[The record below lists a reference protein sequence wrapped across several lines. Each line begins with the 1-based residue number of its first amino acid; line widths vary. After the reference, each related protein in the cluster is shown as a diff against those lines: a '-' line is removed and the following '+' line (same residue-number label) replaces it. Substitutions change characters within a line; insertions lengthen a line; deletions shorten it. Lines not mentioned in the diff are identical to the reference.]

1 MELNVYGR
9 NVKVPDRFREY
20 AEEKVEKFEKLNERV
35 DVIDIKVS
43 KVGNGPQA
51 MTVEITVQGKG
62 PVLRAEAQGS
72 DKFAVFEDAY
82 SKLLERLRRARDR
95 RKIHRGHHRPVS
107 VSEATGSIP
116 VIDGSSGGEV
126 PIEEIVLE
134 KNSDNGEGD
143 AFDAEYPLTD
153 DVPPVEIRRKTFPTE
168 KITVDQAV
176 DRMELVG
183 HDFYLFV
190 DAELDQ
196 PAAVYRRKG
205 WTYGVIVLGDDAPPE
220 GLNETRLYKSV
231 PEG

>member
-82 SKLLERLRRARDR
+82 SKLLERLR
-95 RKIHRGHHRPVS
+95 
-107 VSEATGSIP
+107 
-116 VIDGSSGGEV
+116 
-126 PIEEIVLE
+126 
-134 KNSDNGEGD
+134 
-143 AFDAEYPLTD
+143 
-153 DVPPVEIRRKTFPTE
+153 
-168 KITVDQAV
+168 
-176 DRMELVG
+176 
-183 HDFYLFV
+183 
-190 DAELDQ
+190 
-196 PAAVYRRKG
+196 
-205 WTYGVIVLGDDAPPE
+205 
-220 GLNETRLYKSV
+220 
-231 PEG
+231 